1 MWLEWFDIGDMLLA
15 VAVLF
20 TSLIVLFESL
30 ERRRENRREQTVLA
44 AIEAEYRMYC
54 RMGRL

>member
-1 MWLEWFDIGDMLLA
+1 MWLEWFDIGDLLLA

-20 TSLIVLFESL
+20 TSLIVLFELL
-30 ERRRENRREQTVLA
+30 ERRRENRRERTVLE
-44 AIEAEYRMYC
+44 AIEAEYRMHC

>member
-1 MWLEWFDIGDMLLA
+1 MWLEWFDIGDLLLA

-20 TSLIVLFESL
+20 TSLIVLFELL
-30 ERRRENRREQTVLA
+30 ERRRENRRERTVLE

>member
-1 MWLEWFDIGDMLLA
+1 MWLQWLDLGDLLLA

-20 TSLIVLFESL
+20 TSLIVLCESL
-30 ERRRENRREQTVLA
+30 ERRRENRRERSVLA
-44 AIEAEYRMYC
+44 AIEAEYRLYC